1 MLIYFIKNFLEGFKM
16 KKLLKY
22 LHGSLVQC
30 VLAPLFKMLEAI
42 LELFVPLVVAK
53 IIDTGI
59 ANGDGGYI
67 LKMCGLLVILGAV
80 GLSFSL
86 TAQFFAAKAS
96 VDFVKRLKHAVYEH
110 IGRFSHEKVDASGT
124 STLITRMTGDMDS
137 VQNGLNLTL
146 RLLLRSPFVVIG
158 AMIMAFTVDAKAAVT
173 FAVVIPLLSIV
184 VFGIMFFCIPLYKR
198 VRTALDKVLCT
209 ARESLTGAR
218 VIRAFC
224 KEEEQIDEFKKR
236 NDDLTA
242 IQEYTGRISAL
253 LNPFTCV
260 IINIGIAVLIYKGA
274 IRVEAGLITQGAV
287 VALYN
292 YMSQILVELVKFASL
307 IISITKSV
315 ACAGRI
321 SAVLDTPAERD
332 GGSAVTDCNNEN
344 IVEFRNVSFAYA
356 GAGDNSLENISFSVK
371 KGETVGIIGSTGS
384 GKTTLV
390 NLIPAFYE
398 ASSGEV
404 LVDEVNVRE
413 ISLEELRSKIAVVP
427 QKSVLFKGTIRE
439 NMLWGKENATDGEIM
454 KALEIAQAA
463 EFVMQKDG
471 GLDAEV
477 EQGGRNFSGGQ
488 WQRLAVARAVIKNSD
503 ILILDDSS
511 SALDY
516 ATDSA
521 MRKAIAANQGK
532 KAVFIVSQRTSSIM
546 HADKIIVLDDG
557 KAEVGTH
564 DELLKN
570 NAVYREIHLSQFDE
584 EEGA

>member
-1 MLIYFIKNFLEGFKM
+1 M

-22 LHGSLVQC
+22 LKGSRTLC
-30 VLAPLFKMLEAI
+30 VLAPLFKMFEAI
-42 LELFVPLVVAK
+42 LELFVPIVVAK

-59 ANGDGGYI
+59 VSGDKTYI
-67 LKMCGLLVILGAV
+67 LKMCALLVLLGAV
-80 GLSFSL
+80 GLAFSL

-96 VDFVKRLKHAVYEH
+96 VSFVKRLKHAVFAH
-110 IGRFSHEKVDASGT
+110 IGRFSYEKLDSLGT

-158 AMIMAFTVDAKAAVT
+158 AMIMAFTVDSKAAVT
-173 FAVVIPLLSIV
+173 FAVVIPLLSVV
-184 VFGIMFFCIPLYKR
+184 VFGIMFFCIPLYKK
-198 VRTALDKVLCT
+198 VRIALDRVLNT

-218 VIRAFC
+218 VLRAFC
-224 KEEEQIDEFKKR
+224 KEDEQIEEFKER
-236 NDDLTA
+236 NDSLTA
-242 IQEYTGRISAL
+242 IQEYTGRISAM
-253 LNPFTCV
+253 LNPLTCV
-260 IINIGIAVLIYKGA
+260 IINIGIAVLIYNGA

-321 SAVLDTPAERD
+321 SAVLDIPAEIDD
-332 GGSAVTDCNNEN
+332 GNAKIDDKSEN
-344 IVEFRNVSFAYA
+344 IVEFRNVSFSYA
-356 GAGDNSLENISFSVK
+356 GAGENSLDNITFSVK

-390 NLIPAFYE
+390 NLIPAFYK
-398 ASSGEV
+398 ATSGKV
-404 LVDEVNVRE
+404 LVGGEDVNDL
-413 ISLEELRSKIAVVP
+413 SLENLRSRVAVVP

-439 NMLWGKENATDGEIM
+439 NMLWGKENATDEEIM
-454 KALEIAQAA
+454 NALEVAQAA
-463 EFVMQKDG
+463 EFVLQKDG
-471 GLDAEV
+471 VLDAPV

-488 WQRLAVARAVIKNSD
+488 RQRLAVARAVIKKAD

-516 ATDSA
+516 ATDAA
-521 MRKAIAANQGK
+521 MRKAIAQQQGEA
-532 KAVFIVSQRTSSIM
+532 AVFIVSQRTSSIM

-557 KAEVGTH
+557 IAEIGTH
-564 DELLKN
+564 EQLLKN

-584 EEGA
+584 EESA

>member
-1 MLIYFIKNFLEGFKM
+1 M

-22 LHGSLVQC
+22 LKGSRTQC

-42 LELFVPLVVAK
+42 LELFVPIVVARV
-53 IIDTGI
+53 IDTGI
-59 ANGDGGYI
+59 ANGDTGYVVR
-67 LKMCGLLVILGAV
+67 MCAMLVLLGAV
-80 GLSFSL
+80 GLAFSL

-96 VDFVKRLKHAVYEH
+96 VDFVKRLKHAVFAH
-110 IGRFSHEKVDASGT
+110 IGRFSYEKVDASGT
-124 STLITRMTGDMDS
+124 ATLITRMTGDMDS

-158 AMIMAFTVDAKAAVT
+158 AMIMAFTVDAKAAVV

-184 VFGIMFFCIPLYKR
+184 VFGIMIISIPLYKK
-198 VRTALDKVLCT
+198 VRLALDKVLCT

-224 KEEEQIDEFKKR
+224 KEDEQVDEFRER
-236 NDDLTA
+236 NDALTA

-253 LNPFTCV
+253 LNPVTCV

-274 IRVEAGLITQGAV
+274 IRVEAGLLTQGAV

-321 SAVLDTPAERD
+321 SAVLDTDAEDD
-332 GGSAVTDCNNEN
+332 GESNEADEKSEN

-356 GAGDNSLENISFSVK
+356 GAGDKSLENISFAVK
-371 KGETVGIIGSTGS
+371 RGETVGIIGSTGS

-390 NLIPAFYE
+390 NLIPAFYR
-398 ASSGEV
+398 ASGGEV
-404 LVDEVNVRE
+404 LVSGVDVNE
-413 ISLEELRSKIAVVP
+413 LSLEKLRSKIAVVP

-439 NMLWGKENATDGEIM
+439 NMLWGKEDATDEEII
-454 KALEIAQAA
+454 KALEIAQAKD
-463 EFVMQKDG
+463 FVMKKDG
-471 GLDAEV
+471 GLDACV

-488 WQRLAVARAVIKNSD
+488 RQRLAVARAVIKDAD

-516 ATDSA
+516 ATDAA
-521 MRKAIAANQGK
+521 MRRAIASNQGEK
-532 KAVFIVSQRTSSIM
+532 SVFIVSQRTSSIM

-557 KAEVGTH
+557 HAEIGTH
-564 DELLKN
+564 EELLKN
-570 NAVYREIHLSQFDE
+570 NAVYREIHLSQFDGE
-584 EEGA
+584 ESA

>member
-1 MLIYFIKNFLEGFKM
+1 M
-16 KKLLKY
+16 KKLLKH
-22 LHGSLVQC
+22 LKGSRVQC

-42 LELFVPLVVAK
+42 LELMVPLVVAR

-59 ANGDGGYI
+59 ANNDTAYI
-67 LKMCGLLVILGAV
+67 FRMCGVLVLLGAV
-80 GLSFSL
+80 GLAFSF

-96 VDFVKRLKHAVYEH
+96 VDFVKRLKHALFEH
-110 IGRFSHEKVDASGT
+110 ISRLSYDKIDSAGT
-124 STLITRMTGDMDS
+124 ATLITRMTGDMDS

-158 AMIMAFTVDAKAAVT
+158 AMVMAFTVDGKAALT
-173 FAVVIPLLSIV
+173 FAVVIPLLSLV
-184 VFGIMFFCIPLYKR
+184 VFAIMFGCIPLYKK
-198 VRTALDKVLCT
+198 VRLALDKVLCT
-209 ARESLTGAR
+209 ARESLTGAK

-224 KEEEQIDEFKKR
+224 KEDEQIEEFKER
-236 NDDLTA
+236 NDALTA
-242 IQEYTGRISAL
+242 IQEFTGRISAL
-253 LNPFTCV
+253 MNPGTCV

-307 IISITKSV
+307 VISITKSL
-315 ACAGRI
+315 ACAGRV
-321 SAVLDTPAERD
+321 SAVLDTPAENQD
-332 GGSAVTDCNNEN
+332 GNAKYDENSNN
-344 IVEFRNVSFAYA
+344 IVEFRDVSFAYE
-356 GAGDNSLENISFSVK
+356 GAGDNSLDNITFSVK

-384 GKTTLV
+384 GKTTLI
-390 NLIPAFYE
+390 NLIPAFYR
-398 ASSGEV
+398 ATSGQV
-404 LVDEVNVRE
+404 LVGGADVNE

-439 NMLWGKENATDGEIM
+439 NMRWGKENATDEEIM

-463 EFVMQKDG
+463 EFVLKKDG
-471 GLDAEV
+471 VLDAPV

-488 WQRLAVARAVIKNSD
+488 RQRLAVARAIIKNAD
-503 ILILDDSS
+503 VLILDDSS

-521 MRKAIAANQGK
+521 MRKAIAQNQGDT
-532 KAVFIVSQRTSSIM
+532 AVFIVSQRTSSIM
-546 HADKIIVLDDG
+546 HADKIVVLDDG
-557 KAEVGTH
+557 RAEIGTH
-564 DELLKN
+564 SELLKN

-584 EEGA
+584 EDDV

>member
-1 MLIYFIKNFLEGFKM
+1 M

-22 LHGSLVQC
+22 LKGSRMQC

-59 ANGDGGYI
+59 ENGDKIYI
-67 LKMCGLLVILGAV
+67 CKMCGLLVLLGAV
-80 GLSFSL
+80 GLAFSI
-86 TAQFFAAKAS
+86 TAQYFAANAS
-96 VDFVKRLKHAVYEH
+96 VSFVKRLKHAVFEH
-110 IGRFSHEKVDASGT
+110 IGRLSYEKIDSSGA

-158 AMIMAFTVDAKAAVT
+158 AMIMAFTVDSKAAVT
-173 FAVVIPLLSIV
+173 FAVVIPLLSTV
-184 VFGIMFFCIPLYKR
+184 VFGIMLFCIPLYKK
-198 VRTALDKVLCT
+198 VRMALDKVLCT

-224 KEEEQIDEFKKR
+224 KEEEQVEEFKER
-236 NDDLTA
+236 NDALTA
-242 IQEYTGRISAL
+242 VQEYTGRISAL
-253 LNPFTCV
+253 LNPVTCV

-274 IRVEAGLITQGAV
+274 IRVDAGLLTQGAV

-292 YMSQILVELVKFASL
+292 YMSQILVELVKFANL

-321 SAVLDTPAERD
+321 SAVLDTPAED
-332 GGSAVTDCNNEN
+332 MQGSAKMNEN
-344 IVEFRNVSFAYA
+344 SDDIVEFRDVSFAYA
-356 GAGDNSLENISFSVK
+356 GAGDNSLENISFTVK

-384 GKTTLV
+384 GKTTLI
-390 NLIPAFYE
+390 NLIPAFYK
-398 ASSGEV
+398 ASSGSV
-404 LVDEVNVRE
+404 LVGGADVNEV
-413 ISLEELRSKIAVVP
+413 SLEDLRSKIAVVP

-439 NMLWGKENATDGEIM
+439 NMLWGKEDATDEEIM

-463 EFVMQKDG
+463 EFVLQKDG
-471 GLDAEV
+471 VLDAPV

-488 WQRLAVARAVIKNSD
+488 RQRLAVARAIVKNAD

-516 ATDSA
+516 ATDAA
-521 MRKAIAANQGK
+521 MRRAIAENQGDT
-532 KAVFIVSQRTSSIM
+532 AVLIVSQRTSSIM

-557 KAEVGTH
+557 HAEIGTH
-564 DELLKN
+564 KELLEN

-584 EEGA
+584 EESA